1 MTEKHMTKKQLKE
14 DPFFEEVAHI
24 IGFFQK
30 KQKTIMIAGII
41 LVIAVGGFF
50 GNKAIT
56 QQKNTQA
63 VGYFGIAMDYYNKN
77 NLALAE
83 DQFNLLTE
91 QYETT
96 DWGKRG
102 YYYLGLISHKLEKPE
117 DESVVYFE
125 TFVNSNINDDALKT
139 SAYQLIG
146 TYYYRNGD
154 ALTAG
159 GNYLEAAKH
168 ALTKTDKLAYGIRA
182 AEAYIEVDESA
193 KRDAVLDYLTK
204 LDLDEN
210 ELNRINV
217 LANF

>member
-14 DPFFEEVAHI
+14 DPFFEEIAHI

-30 KQKTIMIAGII
+30 KQKTILIIGII
-41 LVIAVGGFF
+41 LIIAIGGFF
-50 GNKAIT
+50 GNKVIT

-77 NLALAE
+77 NMAAAE
-83 DQFNLLTE
+83 DQFNLLAE
-91 QYETT
+91 QYGTT

-102 YYYLGLISHKLEKPE
+102 YYYLGLISRKLGQPE
-117 DESVVYFE
+117 DESVIYFE
-125 TFVNSNINDDALKT
+125 TFVSSNIKDDALKT

-154 ALTAG
+154 ALAAG
-159 GNYLEAAKH
+159 ENYLEAAKH
-168 ALTKTDKLAYGIRA
+168 ALVKTDKLAYGIRA
-182 AEAYIEVDESA
+182 AESYIEIGESA
-193 KRDAVLDYLTK
+193 KLDAVLNYLTG